1 MTDEEACAM
10 ELHFD
15 HNGTEVMF
23 SAESGAGGWRVSLP
37 NEAVYDIVLGAQ
49 DDERVELRVEQSET
63 GDRQRSERVL
73 HVPYVRLNETIVIAW
88 KGQTYRFT
96 RAINGPEGPLG
107 ANRGQSDSGSVT
119 APTGGVVADVFVT
132 EGQIVEAF
140 QQIAVIEAMK
150 VMTPVEAPCA
160 GRIEKLFITRGE
172 RIEQDA
178 PVAEIEAHEIESSGS
193 GAME

>member
-10 ELHFD
+10 ELRYD

-23 SAESGAGGWRVSLP
+23 SAEPVDGGWRVGLP
-37 NEAVYDIVLGAQ
+37 NQAVYDIVLGAQ
-49 DDERVELRVEQSET
+49 DGERVELRVVQSET
-63 GDRQRSERVL
+63 DDGQRSERVL

-88 KGQTYRFT
+88 RGLTYCFT
-96 RAINGPEGPLG
+96 KATNGPEGPLD
-107 ANRGQSDSGSVT
+107 ANRGQSDAGSVT

-132 EGQIVEAF
+132 EGQIVEAY

-172 RIEQDA
+172 RIEQGA
-178 PVAEIEAHEIESSGS
+178 PVAEIEAHEIETSGS